1 MKFLGSVRT
10 MKKIILALSIT
21 IFFTSVA
28 VAKPGELRLRSES
41 AIVLDAKK
49 GDVIYGKNA
58 DKIRPIASI
67 TKLMTAIVV
76 LDAQLPLNEKISI
89 RSADVDRIKNTRSRL
104 SIGSKLTRKELLL
117 LALMSSDN
125 RAAAA
130 LGRTYPGGKRSF
142 VKAMNNKAFE
152 LGMGNSLFV
161 ESTGLSSRN
170 VSTARDL
177 AKLVGAAHRYKL
189 IRKYTTTAAYA
200 IKLPHRKR
208 KLLYKNSNSLVRR
221 GVWDIDISKTGFL
234 KAAGRCLVMHAQ
246 ILGRPVIIVLLDSWG
261 KNTRI
266 GDANRI
272 KKWMERKNRF
282 KIHKS

>member
-1 MKFLGSVRT
+1 
-10 MKKIILALSIT
+10 MKKIILTLSIA
-21 IFFTSVA
+21 IFFTGVA
-28 VAKPGELRLRSES
+28 VAKPGGLRLRSES
-41 AIVLDAKK
+41 AIVMDVKH
-49 GDVIYGKNA
+49 GNVIYGKNV

-67 TKLMTAIVV
+67 TKLMTAMVV
-76 LDAQLPLNEKISI
+76 LDAKLPLNEKITI

-104 SIGSKLTRKELLL
+104 SLGAKLTREELLL
-117 LALMSSDN
+117 LSLMSSDN

-130 LGRTYPGGKRSF
+130 LGRTYPGGKKVF

-152 LGMGNSLFV
+152 LGMGNSFFV

-177 AKLVGAAHRYKL
+177 AKLVEAAHSYKL
-189 IRKYTTTAAYA
+189 IRKCTTTAVHS

-208 KLLYKNSNSLVRR
+208 SLLYKNSNSLVRR
-221 GVWDIDISKTGFL
+221 GAWDIDVSKTGFL

-246 ILGRPVIIVLLDSWG
+246 ILGKPVIIVLLDSWG

-272 KKWMERKNRF
+272 KKWMEKSNRF
-282 KIHKS
+282 KTHNG